1 MKNKMSK
8 KLLSL
13 VIAVVFCATT
23 FVMTGASVDK
33 VYAENDGYIPPSQM
47 QMTYYPKWKSGN
59 TEWYADDTDI
69 TIEMDS
75 VTSTNPDVARL
86 VYEPGEGGYS
96 GYYYLKTKK
105 PGKATLTFYGTLPG
119 SGTSDQKTVKVTVYK
134 WVKPCKTFKVGSK
147 SYSKKFNKKSQ
158 YGTPKKI
165 SGKLVVK
172 AKKGW
177 KITYM
182 SKYIS
187 KKDKVVNVK
196 NKRKITLKK
205 GDDLYVEFKKK
216 GTQRYEYVLLY
227 RY

>member
-33 VYAENDGYIPPSQM
+33 AYAENDGYTPPSQM
-47 QMTYYPKWKSGN
+47 YMTYYPKWKSGN
-59 TEWYADDTDI
+59 TEWYVDDTDY

-86 VYEPGEGGYS
+86 VYEPGEEGYP

-105 PGKATLTFYGTLPG
+105 PGKATLTFYGALPG
-119 SGTSDQKTVKVTVYK
+119 SGTSDQMTLKVTVYK

-147 SYSKKFNKKSQ
+147 SYSKKFNNKNYYGASKKV
-158 YGTPKKI
+158 

-172 AKKGW
+172 ARKGW
-177 KITYM
+177 KITYIG
-182 SKYIS
+182 KFID
-187 KKDKVVNVK
+187 KKNKMVRIK
-196 NKRKITLKK
+196 NKRKVTLKK
-205 GDDLYVEFKKK
+205 YDEIYVEFKKK
-216 GTQRYEYVLLY
+216 GTQRYEYVVLY